1 MECWLE
7 GQVLMRKN
15 FMRSFKTRNKLIAI
29 ALLILFV
36 GLFGRV
42 IVEGIK
48 WSPVLFQYFFQKEI
62 ALKKTEDKVSL
73 LFLGIG
79 GGKHDGPLLT
89 DTIIYASIDPELQKV
104 TLISIPRD
112 LWVPDLEPSNKK
124 INGAYAYGEEIKKGG
139 GLLLTKAVI
148 EKILNQP
155 VDYVLRI
162 DFNGFVKAIDM
173 VSGIDVNVERGFED
187 LEYPIAG
194 KETDKCGFSDDE
206 FEKRATSSA
215 IFEAF
220 PCRYE
225 HLTFQ
230 QGLQHMDGENAL
242 KFVRSRHAKG
252 TEGTDFARAKRQEI
266 VIEAFKSKVLSLNT
280 LLNPGRL
287 MSLYNVFQDS
297 IHTNI
302 QSQEY
307 DDFVKLAM
315 KIKGA
320 KTNNV
325 VFFYTD
331 PYSEKQG
338 IFINPLNS
346 TPYDNQWV
354 LIPRVGNGN
363 FSEIQKYVEC
373 EIKIGNCPIY

>member
-1 MECWLE
+1 MH
-7 GQVLMRKN
+7 K
-15 FMRSFKTRNKLIAI
+15 KLIAI

-36 GLFGRV
+36 GLFGRL
-42 IVEGIK
+42 IVEAAK
-48 WSPVLFQYFFQKEI
+48 WSPVFFQYFFQKEI
-62 ALKKTEDKVSL
+62 ALKKTEDRVNV

-89 DTIIYASIDPELQKV
+89 DTIIYVSADPVLQKV

-112 LWVPDLEPSNKK
+112 LWLSDLKAK
-124 INGAYAYGEEIKKGG
+124 INTAYASGEERKKDG
-139 GLLLTKAVI
+139 GLLLTKAAV
-148 EKILNQP
+148 EKIFNQP

-173 VSGIDVNVERGFED
+173 VGGVDVSVQKGFED

-194 KETDKCGFSDDE
+194 KETDPCGFTGEE
-206 FEKRATSSA
+206 FEERATSSA
-215 IFEAF
+215 IFEMF

-225 HLTFQ
+225 YLVFQ
-230 QGLQHMDGENAL
+230 EGLQHMDGEKAL

-252 TEGTDFARAKRQEI
+252 TEGTDFARSRRQEI
-266 VIEAFKSKVLSLNT
+266 IIEAFQDKVFSLNT

-287 MSLYNVFQDS
+287 MSLYDVFQDS

-302 QSQEY
+302 QQDEY

-315 KIKGA
+315 KIKDA
-320 KTNNV
+320 QINNV
-325 VFFYTD
+325 VFFYSD

-338 IFINPLNS
+338 IFINPLPS
-346 TPYDNQWV
+346 KTYDNQWV
-354 LIPRVGNGN
+354 LIPRKGTDN
-363 FSEIQKYVEC
+363 FSEVQEYVKC
-373 EIKIGNCPIY
+373 EIEVGDCPI